1 MNWSDSKYREP
12 REPHYI
18 PPAGDNA
25 GDLEPDLE
33 PKTYWGN
40 TWPELIY
47 KAVIIL
53 IGLAVLS
60 YIPLKYGT

>member
-1 MNWSDSKYREP
+1 MNWSDSDYREP
-12 REPHYI
+12 RESHYI
-18 PPAGDNA
+18 PPPE
-25 GDLEPDLE
+25 EPDLDPDQE